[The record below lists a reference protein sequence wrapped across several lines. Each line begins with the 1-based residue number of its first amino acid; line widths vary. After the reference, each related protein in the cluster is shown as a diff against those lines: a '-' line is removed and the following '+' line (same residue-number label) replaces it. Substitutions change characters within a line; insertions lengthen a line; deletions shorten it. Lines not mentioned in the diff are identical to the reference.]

1 MRGLKVGV
9 FSPNDPRPWVRSAN
23 LEMMLKYERYL
34 IDALKK
40 KGVKVVRGGDG
51 YKKEDQ
57 IAWNTRLVR
66 AQARKIARADV
77 DAIIINEGSWTFPY
91 DSRDAVSAFTHCL
104 KDSEQG
110 QARVLIY
117 AYKDTQVPG
126 LVAGM
131 AVGGALKR
139 IGQSYQMVYGR
150 IDKDKKVIEEIIRIL
165 SFYRQRKESAA
176 QAVRAIGRLK
186 DQKYLAFGG
195 MSLKMC
201 TTTADV
207 DYWAKHWGVSYEAL
221 DQSELKVRALELVE
235 WSGMPG
241 ISAPARIRDDRVQK
255 AVDYLCKNKHG
266 YFEFGSA
273 KLPSIN
279 KFIYQL
285 SFYYAAKDLFER
297 YHATFGGIKC
307 QDELSARDCTQ
318 CVATAFLNN
327 DIGPEGRG
335 KTIYPVAC
343 ENDMDSA
350 MTQLWL
356 HLLSGRPS
364 GFGDFRDVEKGIL
377 AIVNCGQH
385 PPYYFGGSKED
396 SLKKL
401 DYAEYI
407 GQEIF
412 YDAGGAAV
420 RGRTPPGEVMTVAR
434 LARENLRYF
443 LVATV
448 LETVK
453 VNKADHRKYNYSWPI
468 ILGRLPITDSQMIEM
483 WPCNHLG
490 FVYGNYLPHL
500 VEMAERLD
508 IGYLVYDQNGRKFTR
523 TSR

>member
-1 MRGLKVGV
+1 MSNITVGV
-9 FSPNDPRPWVRSAN
+9 FSPNDPRPWVRAEN
-23 LEMMLKYERYL
+23 TDMMLEYEKFL

-40 KGVKVVRGGDG
+40 KGIKVIRGGDG
-51 YKKEDQ
+51 FPKEDQ
-57 IAWNTRLVR
+57 IAWNTKLVR
-66 AQARKIARADV
+66 QQAKKIANANV

-91 DSRDAVSAFTHCL
+91 DSRDAVSAFANEL
-104 KDSEQG
+104 KGIDHG
-110 QARVLIY
+110 MARVLIY

-139 IGQSYQMVYGR
+139 IGQTYQMVYGK
-150 IDKDKKVIEEIIRIL
+150 IDKDKKVADEIVEIL
-165 SFYRQRKESAA
+165 SFYKQRKDASEK
-176 QAVRAIGRLK
+176 AIEAIDNLK
-186 DQKYLAFGG
+186 KQKYIAFGG

-207 DYWAKHWGVSYEAL
+207 DFWAKRWGVSYEAL
-221 DQSELKVRALELVE
+221 DQSELKARALELVN
-235 WSGMPG
+235 WIGKPG
-241 ISAPARIRDDRVQK
+241 ISAPLKIKDNRIQN
-255 AVDYLCKNKHG
+255 AVDYLYKNKHG
-266 YFEFGSA
+266 SFDFSS
-273 KLPSIN
+273 KKFSSIN

-297 YHATFGGIKC
+297 YNATFGGIKC
-307 QDELSARDCTQ
+307 QDELSACDCTQ
-318 CVATAFLNN
+318 CVATAFMNN
-327 DIGPEGRG
+327 DIGPEGKS
-335 KTIYPVAC
+335 KTIYPIAC
-343 ENDMDSA
+343 ENDMDSS

-356 HLLSGRPS
+356 HLISGKPS
-364 GFGDFRDVEKGIL
+364 GFGDFRDVENGYL

-385 PPYYFGGSKED
+385 PPYYFGGSKES

-401 DYAEYI
+401 DYAEYL

-420 RGRTPPGEVMTVAR
+420 RGRTPAGEVMTVAR
-434 LARENLRYF
+434 LARENLRYY
-443 LVATV
+443 LVGTV

-453 VNKADHRKYNYSWPI
+453 VTKEDHKKYNYSWPI
-468 ILGRLPITDSQMIEM
+468 IKGKLPVSDKQMIEM

-508 IGYLVYDQNGRKFTR
+508 IGYLIFDEKGRKY
-523 TSR
+523 SKIS